1 MTRAQTA
8 AQGPALA
15 IRPARTTAETAEA
28 KALCLAYAQSLGFSL
43 CFQGFDQEMAEF
55 PGKYAPPTGALLI
68 AERAGQVVGVVA
80 LRALDQGIAEMKRL
94 YVAPEAR
101 GLDLGRRLAE
111 AICAEA
117 KRLGYRAIRLDTLP
131 SMGAAIALY
140 RSMGFRD
147 IAPYTHNP
155 VEGALFLERAL

>member
-1 MTRAQTA
+1 
-8 AQGPALA
+8 
-15 IRPARTTAETAEA
+15 
-28 KALCLAYAQSLGFSL
+28 
-43 CFQGFDQEMAEF
+43 MAEV